1 MLIRDFRQT
10 ALTCRRALMTRRSS
24 LYDDTCEYKEL
35 SSLFSSGKTHEEKQE
50 SEEKNLF
57 MCETE
62 KKNWRYIYIFP
73 CLKHCLEKKKSGVTF
88 SFFTR
93 ETEGNFRGNFCF
105 LVNKFFFCQAQTF
118 IFHNLSKKNSPEMW
132 NFSCVS
138 VLEPRPPNAEPSYYM
153 RPSDRRTVA

>member
-1 MLIRDFRQT
+1 M
-10 ALTCRRALMTRRSS
+10 SS
-24 LYDDTCEYKEL
+24 RLDDTTKQFVRRHVWVQRTLIFVFIWKNAWRKTGDRRKKPFHVWNRKEKL
-35 SSLFSSGKTHEEKQE
+35 EIHLHFSMFETLFG
-50 SEEKNLF
+50 
-57 MCETE
+57 
-62 KKNWRYIYIFP
+62 
-73 CLKHCLEKKKSGVTF
+73 KKKSGVTF